1 MYPEAARSTRVA
13 VSRLTTVR
21 WVTFIWATCILLA
34 GVASAAEPD
43 GAKLYAERC
52 SGCHGDQGGGDGPA
66 AAALVPRPK
75 NFHDLGGK
83 SVDEI
88 RAIVRKG
95 KPGTMMPPFDGV
107 LTDAEIDAVTRHVQ
121 TFTAAGK

>member
-1 MYPEAARSTRVA
+1 ML
-13 VSRLTTVR
+13 RLTTIT

-75 NFHDLGGK
+75 NFHELGGK
-83 SVDEI
+83 SVDEL
-88 RAIVRKG
+88 RVIVKKG

-107 LTDAEIDAVTRHVQ
+107 LSDAEIDAVVRHVQ
-121 TFTAAGK
+121 HFAAAPK